1 MCWSFLVEVWL
12 WISVLANAAGWI
24 LSALSQLNR
33 TGYIVFFGITAALVW
48 WGRKAVWHHAPGPGF
63 KWQRLRRRFR
73 RPLPFGFAVLALLVF
88 LGGALYPPSA
98 HTAMTY
104 HIPRVLHWLA
114 EGRWHW
120 IHTPVSRMNHS
131 FCGMEWMN
139 APLLLFLKTDRVMF
153 LLNFIPFLLLPGL
166 IFSVCVGLGV
176 CPRVA
181 WRWMWLLPT
190 GYNFLLQ
197 GGGAGNDTFSAV
209 YALAAIHFG
218 CRAWS
223 SRQTRDLW
231 NSILASAL
239 LTGAK
244 ASNLPLLLPW
254 ASLIVALLPLLRRRL
269 VSSLLVVVLAGTVS
283 FLPCA
288 VLNIFH
294 CGDWLGTTIEVPHL
308 EMHRPLVGILGNV
321 FQLLTNNF
329 VPPFFVLAGW
339 WNQHAPLIL
348 PQAWVVTL
356 ESNFDVGFFWLG
368 ELPTED
374 WAGVGFGVS
383 VLVAASVL
391 AGLRC
396 GGARVKGWISKPDL
410 SLRLRRCVMMAVW
423 VALLAYCI
431 KSGLVTAARLISPY
445 YPLLLP
451 LLIVGAGQGEIIR
464 RRWWKVLAGG
474 VVVLAIAVLVCVPGR
489 PLWPAQTILSKA
501 VAAHP
506 QQRLLVR
513 AQKVYSVYAGRS
525 DPLAGVRALLP
536 GDIKVVGFMGT
547 ADDIDISFWRPYG
560 VRRVKHILLTDS
572 PTQIRQRGIQY
583 VVLGGFN
590 LKEQGVT
597 LDAWLQTSGAEL
609 VATTNATLKVAEG
622 LQPWYVARFRQ

>member
-12 WISVLANAAGWI
+12 WFSVLATAAGWI
-24 LSALSQLNR
+24 LSALGQLNR
-33 TGYIVFFGITAALVW
+33 AGYMVFFGITAALVW
-48 WGRKAVWHHAPGPGF
+48 WGRKAVWRSVPDRRLR
-63 KWQRLRRRFR
+63 WQRLRRRFR

-131 FCGMEWMN
+131 FCGMEWMI

-176 CPRVA
+176 RPRVA
-181 WRWMWLLPT
+181 WCWMWLLPT

-197 GGGAGNDTFSAV
+197 GGGAGNDTFSAI

-218 CRAWS
+218 LRAWS
-223 SRQTRDLW
+223 FRHTRDLW
-231 NSILASAL
+231 NSILAAAL

-254 ASLIVALLPLLRRRL
+254 AILIVALLPRLRRRL
-269 VSSLLVVVLAGTVS
+269 GASLLVVLLAATVS

-288 VLNIFH
+288 VLNKLY

-308 EMHRPLVGILGNV
+308 EMHRPLIGILGNV

-339 WNQHAPLIL
+339 WNQHAPLIF
-348 PQAWVVTL
+348 PQAWVAVVT
-356 ESNFDVGFFWLG
+356 SNFDTGYFWLG

-391 AGLRC
+391 AGLRP
-396 GGARVKGWISKPDL
+396 GGKRVNGCVKPE
-410 SLRLRRCVMMAVW
+410 SSVPAAALRD
-423 VALLAYCI
+423 
-431 KSGLVTAARLISPY
+431 
-445 YPLLLP
+445 
-451 LLIVGAGQGEIIR
+451 
-464 RRWWKVLAGG
+464 AGG
-474 VVVLAIAVLVCVPGR
+474 LGGVAGLLHQVRSGHGRPADIAVLSV
-489 PLWPAQTILSKA
+489 
-501 VAAHP
+501 VAAVVD
-506 QQRLLVR
+506 RR
-513 AQKVYSVYAGRS
+513 GGTGRNHS
-525 DPLAGVRALLP
+525 PPVVEGIGRWGHGSGHGRVGVC
-536 GDIKVVGFMGT
+536 
-547 ADDIDISFWRPYG
+547 
-560 VRRVKHILLTDS
+560 
-572 PTQIRQRGIQY
+572 
-583 VVLGGFN
+583 
-590 LKEQGVT
+590 
-597 LDAWLQTSGAEL
+597 SGAA
-609 VATTNATLKVAEG
+609 VVAGANDFVKSRRRASATTIARSRAKSLFRLCRQILIRWLMSEPCCPATSKWWVSSERRMTLTSRYGGRLANG
-622 LQPWYVARFRQ
+622 GWNIFS